1 MKKYYWDNVIK
12 NLAISFILIISYS
25 PIYTAITNSSIV
37 EDKPALGSLLVAIS
51 ILSVTACFGNFA
63 FTYEKVKFKSMAS
76 RIVAHITTGLLML
89 LIGLTLEMTSVTI
102 GLLMGNFMIFN
113 LSLFILYFAS
123 VFYDFWDLQR
133 STFIIR

>member
-1 MKKYYWDNVIK
+1 MKKYYWDNIIK
-12 NLAISFILIISYS
+12 NLAISFILILSYS
-25 PIYTAITNSSIV
+25 PIYTSITNSSIA
-37 EDKPALGSLLVAIS
+37 EDKAALGSLLVAVS

-63 FTYEKVKFKSMAS
+63 FTYEKVKFKSTSS
-76 RIVAHITTGLLML
+76 RVIAHITTGLLML
-89 LIGLTLEMTSVTI
+89 LIGLTLEMTSITI
-102 GLLMGNFMIFN
+102 GLLMGNFTIFN

>member
-12 NLAISFILIISYS
+12 NLIISFILALSYNPISETITSS
-25 PIYTAITNSSIV
+25 PIAI
-37 EDKPALGSLLVAIS
+37 DKASLGSLLVAIS

-63 FTYEKVKFKSMAS
+63 FTYEKVQFKSMES

-102 GLLMGNFMIFN
+102 WLLMGNFFVFN
-113 LSLFILYFAS
+113 LSLFILYIAS

-133 STFIIR
+133 STFLIR

>member
-1 MKKYYWDNVIK
+1 MKKYYWDNIIK
-12 NLAISFILIISYS
+12 NLLILLVLIFTYIPIDNAIS
-25 PIYTAITNSSIV
+25 NSSIV
-37 EDKPALGSLLVAIS
+37 QDKASLGSLLVAIS

-63 FTYEKVKFKSMAS
+63 FTYEKVKFKRPSS

-89 LIGLTLEMTSVTI
+89 LIGLTLQMTSITI

-133 STFIIR
+133 STFLIR

>member
-12 NLAISFILIISYS
+12 NLFVLFILILTYV
-25 PIYTAITNSSIV
+25 PIDIAITNSSIAQ
-37 EDKPALGSLLVAIS
+37 DKASLGSLLVAIS

-63 FTYEKVKFKSMAS
+63 FTYEKVKFKSMSS
-76 RIVAHITTGLLML
+76 RVVAHITTGLLML
-89 LIGLTLEMTSVTI
+89 LIGLTLEMTSITI